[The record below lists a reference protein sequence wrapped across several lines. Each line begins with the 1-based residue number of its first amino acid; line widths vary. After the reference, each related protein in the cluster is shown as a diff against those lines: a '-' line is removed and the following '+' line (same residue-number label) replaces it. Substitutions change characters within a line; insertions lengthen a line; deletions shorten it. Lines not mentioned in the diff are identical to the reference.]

1 MSTAGSA
8 PRERTRRAGTA
19 AAAAL
24 LAVGLSA
31 CAAVPSGG
39 PVVEGAG
46 GDAGSAAGSGYVRQL
61 PPGPQAG
68 VDPEG
73 LVRGFLKSMGS
84 FEENHSAAREYLAP
98 EAGTDWAP
106 GGQVLVYEDSSKLA
120 IDTEV
125 AEDGETATVRLLSSQ
140 LATIEASG
148 QYLPADSG
156 QVIDITMELVRTG
169 GDQWRISRP
178 PDRLV
183 LSRSDVD
190 LAYRPLNLYFFNR
203 DRSTLVPDPVFLPV
217 SSDRS
222 ATRLVKMLV
231 EGPTGWLDAAVESA
245 FPEDATAD
253 VAYDSGRVTVEV
265 DASAGSEKQRF
276 GMGAQLVWTL
286 RQLTGV
292 QELTLR
298 VGGQEIDI
306 PGEDGESLLPP
317 ENGYDSVNPSGV
329 TGSLRAYFVRDGQ
342 MWALESESSDAK
354 PQERRVPGAPGDGGA
369 VLEQHA
375 VSLDEDEVGGIRAG
389 GREVVVAETA
399 DGSEYSTVLSGGEYT
414 SLSWDGY
421 GNLWVTED
429 VSTGGGDGQ
438 QDEEESESVAEDTER
453 GDPPASPSPSPSPSG
468 GGSGG
473 EPGTRVWMLRGGADP
488 VEVEAPDLADT
499 EVTKLRLSR
508 DGTRAAVLTDDGT
521 GSGTELSVGRVV
533 HSDDGV
539 TVSGELPLATEL
551 QDVTDVS
558 WRGGDQLAVLGG
570 SEEEVGQGYL
580 VSLDGST
587 ETTSA
592 GAPPGTD
599 MVGITAAPGLP
610 LLSST
615 EDDNI
620 WMTNDRINW
629 QRVIEGTNAVYPG

>member
-1 MSTAGSA
+1 
-8 PRERTRRAGTA
+8 
-19 AAAAL
+19 
-24 LAVGLSA
+24 
-31 CAAVPSGG
+31 SGG

-46 GDAGSAAGSGYVRQL
+46 GDAGSAAGNGYVRQL
-61 PPGPQAG
+61 PPGPQPG

-84 FEENHSAAREYLAP
+84 FEENHSATREYLAP
-98 EAGTDWAP
+98 EPGTDWAP
-106 GGQVLVYEDSSKLA
+106 GGRVLVYEDSSKLA
-120 IDTEV
+120 LDTRV
-125 AEDGETATVRLLSSQ
+125 ADDGETATVRLLSSQ
-140 LATIEASG
+140 LAAIDASG
-148 QYLPADSG
+148 QYVPADSG

-169 GDQWRISRP
+169 DDQWRISQP

-183 LSRSDVD
+183 LSRNDVD

-253 VAYDSGRVTVEV
+253 VAYDAGRVTVEV
-265 DASAGSEKQRF
+265 NSAAGSAKQRF

-286 RQLTGV
+286 RQLTEV
-292 QELTLR
+292 QQLTLR

-306 PGEDGESLLPP
+306 PGEEGESLVTG
-317 ENGYDSVNPSGV
+317 NGNWDSVNPTGV
-329 TGSLRAYFVRDGQ
+329 TGDLRAYFLRDGQ
-342 MWALESESSDAK
+342 MWALEGDSGDAM
-354 PQERRVPGAPGDGGA
+354 PQERRVPGAPGGGGT

-375 VSLDEDEVGGIRAG
+375 VSLDEDKVGGIRAG
-389 GREVVVAETA
+389 GREVVVAETSQ
-399 DGSEYSTVLSGGEYT
+399 GSEYSTIVSGGEYT

-429 VSTGGGDGQ
+429 VSTGDGGRQEQEDA
-438 QDEEESESVAEDTER
+438 ESAAEDTER
-453 GDPPASPSPSPSPSG
+453 GDPDTSPSPSPSG
-468 GGSGG
+468 GDGG
-473 EPGTRVWMLRGGADP
+473 REPGTRVWMLRGGADP
-488 VEVEAPDLADT
+488 VEVDAPDLADT
-499 EVTKLRLSR
+499 EVTALRLSR
-508 DGTRAAVLTDDGT
+508 DGTRAAVLTDNGT
-521 GSGTELSVGRVV
+521 GGTELSVGRVV
-533 HSDDGV
+533 HSEGGV

-551 QDVTDVS
+551 QNVVDVS
-558 WRGGDQLAVLGG
+558 WRGGDQLAVLGE
-570 SEEEVGQGYL
+570 SEDEVGQGYL

-615 EDDNI
+615 EDDHV
-620 WMTNDRINW
+620 WMTNDRISW
-629 QRVIEGTNAVYPG
+629 QRVIDGTNPVYPG

>member
-1 MSTAGSA
+1 MLTA
-8 PRERTRRAGTA
+8 
-19 AAAAL
+19 
-24 LAVGLSA
+24 GLSA

-73 LVRGFLKSMGS
+73 LIRGFLKSMGS
-84 FEENHSAAREYLAP
+84 FEENHGAAREYLTA
-98 EAGTDWAP
+98 ASGSDWAP
-106 GGQVLVYEDSSKLA
+106 GGRVLVYEDTSKLA

-125 AEDGETATVRLLSSQ
+125 SEDGETATVRLLGSQ
-140 LATIEASG
+140 LATIEAGG

-156 QVIDITMELVRTG
+156 RVIDVTVGLVRNG
-169 GDQWRISRP
+169 DDQWRISEP

-190 LAYRPLNLYFFNR
+190 LAYRSLNLYFFNR

-231 EGPTGWLDAAVESA
+231 EGPTEWLDTAVESA
-245 FPEDATAD
+245 FPEGATAD

-265 DASAGSEKQRF
+265 DADAGSEKQRF

-286 RQLTGV
+286 SQLNGV
-292 QELTLR
+292 EELTLR
-298 VGGQEIDI
+298 VGGEEIDI
-306 PGEDGESLLPP
+306 PGADGDSLPPPEDGYE
-317 ENGYDSVNPSGV
+317 SVNPSGV
-329 TGSLRAYFVRDGQ
+329 TGRLRAYFLRDGQ
-342 MWALESESSDAK
+342 MWALERESEDTK

-369 VLEQHA
+369 VLERHA

-389 GREVVVAETA
+389 GQEVVVAGTA
-399 DGSEYSTVLSGGEYT
+399 TGSAYSAVLSGGDYT

-429 VSTGGGDGQ
+429 VSTGSR
-438 QDEEESESVAEDTER
+438 EEDPEQGSESAAEDT
-453 GDPPASPSPSPSPSG
+453 GLGAPSSSPSPSPSG
-468 GGSGG
+468 GGDSGD
-473 EPGTRVWMLRGGADP
+473 PGTRVWMLRGGTDP
-488 VEVEAPDLADT
+488 VEVDAPDLADT
-499 EVTKLRLSR
+499 EVTALRLSR
-508 DGTRAAVLTDDGT
+508 DGTRAAALTDDWT
-521 GSGTELSVGRVV
+521 GGGAELSVGRIT
-533 HSDDGV
+533 HSDGGV
-539 TVSGELPLATEL
+539 TVSGEIPLATEL
-551 QDVTDVS
+551 QNVTDVS

-570 SEEEVGQGYL
+570 AEDEAGQGYL

-592 GAPPGTD
+592 GAPLGTD

-615 EDDNI
+615 EDDNV

-629 QRVIEGTNAVYPG
+629 QRVIEGTNVVYPG